1 MPGHF
6 PVYHARHCLER
17 ACRRRTNT
25 DQGRRPTAVTG
36 STNDVG
42 ARPYFCEFPQVS
54 GDPSGHLPIDRGQA
68 WDRLTSDGYL
78 LTSER
83 ELGLPADFREAFI
96 RDYFNDSII
105 RHDPGDFPVDRKR
118 ARDVI
123 RYKWCDGDLRL
134 KEYKS
139 IVLKNRADIP
149 GKRKHTRVKLLGDL
163 KAKEL
168 VENLLSLV
176 PPGERQSDGTF
187 GINLFRTFTDV
198 VTKPHQDDEQFVM
211 LYVLDRKG
219 DGAESYLYK
228 PGDVAKDGVPA
239 ANARPVIRH
248 QLQPGEILI
257 FKDERFKHGATRLK
271 AVHGETPQR
280 DVLVCTVDYRDTYL
294 RANVAGRV
302 LDSASHHPLC
312 QFARKR
318 LRPRRR
324 EDVAADTREAR
335 VTERDLAHH

>member
-1 MPGHF
+1 
-6 PVYHARHCLER
+6 
-17 ACRRRTNT
+17 
-25 DQGRRPTAVTG
+25 
-36 STNDVG
+36 
-42 ARPYFCEFPQVS
+42 VS

-83 ELGLPADFREAFI
+83 ELGLPANFREVFI

-123 RYKWCDGDLRL
+123 RYKWCDGGLRL

-139 IVLKNRADIP
+139 IVLKDRAGIP
-149 GKRKHTRVKLLGDL
+149 GKRKHARVKLLRDPN
-163 KAKEL
+163 AKGL
-168 VENLLSLV
+168 VEDLLSLV
-176 PPGERQSDGTF
+176 PPGERQLDGTF
-187 GINLFRTFTDV
+187 GINLFRTYTDV
-198 VTKPHQDDEQFVM
+198 VTKPHHDDEQFVM

-228 PGDVAKDGVPA
+228 PGDVAEDGVTTA
-239 ANARPVIRH
+239 KPVFRH

-257 FKDERFKHGATRLK
+257 FEDKRFKHGATQLK
-271 AVHGETPQR
+271 AVRGETPQR
-280 DVLVCTVDYRDTYL
+280 DVLVCTVDRRETYL

-302 LDSASHHPLC
+302 FDSVSHHPLC
-312 QFARKR
+312 RLARKR

-324 EDVAADTREAR
+324 KSVAADTREAR
-335 VTERDLAHH
+335 VTGRDLTHRS